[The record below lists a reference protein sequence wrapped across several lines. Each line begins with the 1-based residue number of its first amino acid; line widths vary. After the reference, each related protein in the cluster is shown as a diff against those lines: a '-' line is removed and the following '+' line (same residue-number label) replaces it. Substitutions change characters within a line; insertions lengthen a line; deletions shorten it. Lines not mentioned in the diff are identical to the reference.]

1 MLVATLLASLA
12 AQAGSQPTAAAN
24 PIPSERLPFVQRAL
38 PALVVVSIELLVVAI
53 VCAALYGLTLFLLRT
68 VAARMGRPEWGNVA
82 RVKARNVLLVI
93 VLGMVTGVVAYNGWL
108 LARGVDVRA
117 HTTAVIQ
124 SVTVSTWQ
132 LFGTALVQLVLAS
145 AAFLIVT
152 RLLRRGF
159 RSLERRVN
167 RWDQLRDNNQS
178 LVTFFNGLDR
188 AIVVLTWMLLAVL
201 GCGLFAVPQPITSA
215 LLMVVRIY
223 LVVVIGILVIRS
235 TVAIVE
241 TLDGLSHRYA
251 QKRDWL
257 RHYEHLR
264 PLLPTFRACLEYGLW
279 IAVGSLILV
288 QLPTTQNLALWGP
301 RLIQAIGI
309 FFAGRV
315 IIELGRLEIGHRM
328 LPKDG
333 LEETERRR
341 RATMVPLVRSAF
353 MYAAYFGIA
362 VLLLGSLGFNAMP
375 FLAGAGILGLVI
387 GFGAQSLINDV
398 VSGFFILF
406 ENIYLVGDM
415 VEVGPARGIVEAIE
429 FRTTKIRDA
438 EGRVHIIRN
447 GDMKPVINYSKDY
460 SVAMVSVE
468 VPYDADLKTV
478 FADLRQAGA
487 RLRRES
493 PDVLADVEID
503 GITAFGGSTMT
514 VRTST
519 RVRAGRHEAT
529 AAALRFLIKQTFDRR
544 AAGGSRKALIADTRD
559 SREPARAAAH
569 R

>member
-12 AQAGSQPTAAAN
+12 AQAGSQPTSAAN
-24 PIPSERLPFVQRAL
+24 PLPSEPLPFLQRAL
-38 PALVVVSIELLVVAI
+38 SALVVVSIELLVVAI
-53 VCAALYGLTLFLLRT
+53 VCAALYGLTLLLLRT
-68 VAARMGRPEWGNVA
+68 IPARTGRPEWGSLA
-82 RVKARNVLLVI
+82 KVKARNVLLVV
-93 VLGMVTGVVAYNGWL
+93 VLALVTGVVAYNGWL
-108 LARGVDVRA
+108 VSRGVDVRA
-117 HTTAVIQ
+117 HTITLVQ
-124 SVTVSTWQ
+124 SLTVSTWR
-132 LFGTALVQLVLAS
+132 LFGMALARLAL
-145 AAFLIVT
+145 ATVGFMVIT
-152 RLLRRGF
+152 RLLRRAF

-167 RWDQLRDNNQS
+167 RWDQLKDNNKS
-178 LVTFFNGLDR
+178 LAILFNGLDR
-188 AIVVLTWMLLAVL
+188 AIVTISWMLLAVL
-201 GCGLFAVPQPITSA
+201 ACALFAVPQPVTGT
-215 LLMVVRIY
+215 LLLIIRIY
-223 LVVVIGILVIRS
+223 LVVVIGVMVVRS
-235 TVAIVE
+235 TAVIVD

-251 QKRDWL
+251 QTRDWL
-257 RHYEHLR
+257 RHYDQLR
-264 PLLPTFRACLEYGLW
+264 PLLPTFHACLEYALW
-279 IAVGSLILV
+279 IVVGSLILV
-288 QLPTTQNLALWGP
+288 QLPSTQDLALWGL

-328 LPKDG
+328 LPKEG

-353 MYAAYFGIA
+353 TYAVYFATA
-362 VLLLGSLGFNAMP
+362 VLMLGSLGFNPMP
-375 FLAGAGILGLVI
+375 FLAGAGLLGLVI

-447 GDMKPVINYSKDY
+447 GDMKPVINYSKEY
-460 SVAMVSVE
+460 SVAIVAVE
-468 VPYDADLKTV
+468 APYDADLQAV

-487 RLRRES
+487 RLRSES
-493 PDVLADVEID
+493 PDVLADLEIE
-503 GITAFGGSTMT
+503 GITSFGASAMT

-519 RVRAGRHEAT
+519 RVRAGRHEA
-529 AAALRFLIKQTFDRR
+529 AAATLRLLIKETFDRR
-544 AAGGSRKALIADTRD
+544 ASGGSRKALIGDARE
-559 SREPARAAAH
+559 SRESTRAAAH